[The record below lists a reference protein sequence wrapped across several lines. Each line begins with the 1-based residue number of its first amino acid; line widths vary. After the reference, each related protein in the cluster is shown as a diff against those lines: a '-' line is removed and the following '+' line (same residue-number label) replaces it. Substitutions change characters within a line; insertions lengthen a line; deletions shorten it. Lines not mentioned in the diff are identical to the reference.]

1 MKELKNIYIDSTNKT
16 PQIDFNSV
24 TGDLIISGRSIPENA
39 SKVYQP
45 LLDWITEYIQDPTQT
60 TNLRLQLDYFN
71 TSSSIWLAKL
81 VKTLCKI
88 RNPESVLL
96 IHLYFDVE
104 DYDNMDPEDIQETL
118 SLVVDNI
125 SSTVISIGV
134 KIYGT
139 DDKGT
144 VIKESMILI

>member
-1 MKELKNIYIDSTNKT
+1 MKELKNIYIESTNKT
-16 PQIDFNSV
+16 PQIDFNGI

-39 SKVYQP
+39 TKIYQP
-45 LLDWITEYIQDPTQT
+45 LFEWLSEYIHKPSQT

-81 VKTLCKI
+81 VKTLCQIK
-88 RNPESVLL
+88 NPESVLL

-144 VIKESMILI
+144 IIKESMILI

>member
-96 IHLYFDVE
+96 IH
-104 DYDNMDPEDIQETL
+104 Q
-118 SLVVDNI
+118 
-125 SSTVISIGV
+125 
-134 KIYGT
+134 
-139 DDKGT
+139 
-144 VIKESMILI
+144 